1 MFNDAVSLTDA
12 TLRGK
17 KTNTRRDELTKD
29 EQENLTDYERVGA
42 KPQIIDNHIVVIN
55 YYGEVVFKKK
65 TRYKVGEIVAVAQS
79 YKDAG
84 YYYWKFVDGKIELI
98 KDCKNTD
105 IWVPIKGWTNKM
117 YVRPDLMPEHIKM
130 NGIRIERLQNISED
144 DCIRE
149 GITYKPVSATKPYG
163 IVYDSNRRMICL
175 GATPREAYAA
185 LIDRVSG
192 KGTWE
197 RNPYVVVYD
206 YELVK

>member
-1 MFNDAVSLTDA
+1 MFNDKYGLTDA
-12 TLRGK
+12 VLRVFNN
-17 KTNTRRDELTKD
+17 KTTTRRIE
-29 EQENLTDYERVGA
+29 TDDPSFKGYTEEDGL
-42 KPQIIDNHIVVIN
+42 KPFIEDNRICILDDGYLVYN
-55 YYGEVVFKKK
+55 KP